1 MEDLGRRNNRKI
13 HPEGQNEV
21 KISLPSDWK
30 FGCFA
35 RKLGARFQQRQIRE
49 WLPTWGLTRTL
60 IN

>member
-35 RKLGARFQQRQIRE
+35 RKLRARFQQRQIRE
-49 WLPTWGLTRTL
+49 
-60 IN
+60 